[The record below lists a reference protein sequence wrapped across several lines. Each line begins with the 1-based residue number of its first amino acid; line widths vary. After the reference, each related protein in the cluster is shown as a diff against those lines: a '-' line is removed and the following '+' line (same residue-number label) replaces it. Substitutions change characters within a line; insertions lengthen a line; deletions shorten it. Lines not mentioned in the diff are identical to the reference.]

1 MTGVESSLA
10 AMQQSITQLT
20 QAIGQT
26 LTPQGKGQ
34 GKGSAKGQGKGNAK
48 PPGARKAENL
58 KPHSERAS
66 PTVEEVSCIKCKAY
80 NWTSRCV
87 CRSCGTAL
95 PQGNKAVTPPPSSGP
110 ATVKSG
116 GASSS
121 VASSGLSYAA
131 VAKGAPGQ
139 AEPKTDEKAVKTQKA
154 DKLEALLAT
163 LDPKDPLRE
172 DLQPQLDQLRNDLR
186 DPRQP
191 GARLDSAVAKKR
203 KAEAKVAKC
212 EEALR
217 QAEESLR
224 VAKEENTAADSELK
238 AAREAASPTPPP
250 PAHPQGAAG
259 LTLSSDDMAGLTN
272 MLQQCGLLA
281 VAVQG
286 TEEEEG
292 GGETTQGRPICKC
305 QQNSPGDRYIGRP
318 CPHQQTCTKCHLPAK
333 RSSPDRCRAEW
344 GWIISPRDSACFTLR
359 GRSPSRLP
367 KREGTGPGP
376 RQNRRHGAGHTFPGN
391 GSGLRNGLGRC
402 VRSSPGASA
411 VAFLFLLVL
420 AGCFGLAQGHARLA
434 LLAHSV
440 PCAPRVPFLAL
451 DACCADCMQQAFA
464 QQPSEGPDPP
474 RVDSYSMSL
483 SKDIAYGEAN
493 SGQAPITFLPCACYP
508 QIA

>member
-1 MTGVESSLA
+1 MTGVENSLA

-95 PQGNKAVTPPPSSGP
+95 PQGNKAVTHPPSSGP

-116 GASSS
+116 GASSSS

-224 VAKEENTAADSELK
+224 LAKKKTADSELK

-250 PAHPQGAAG
+250 PTHPQGAAG

-286 TEEEEG
+286 AEEEDG
-292 GGETTQGRPICKC
+292 GGKRPRVGPYANASKTPREIAALADPALISKLAQSVTFLQNARAQIDAEQNGDGLSLRETQPASASEVAAHLASQKEKEQAQG
-305 QQNSPGDRYIGRP
+305 
-318 CPHQQTCTKCHLPAK
+318 PAK
-333 RSSPDRCRAEW
+333 TEDTELDTPSQGMVP
-344 GWIISPRDSACFTLR
+344 DSAMAW
-359 GRSPSRLP
+359 
-367 KREGTGPGP
+367 EG
-376 RQNRRHGAGHTFPGN
+376 A
-391 GSGLRNGLGRC
+391 
-402 VRSSPGASA
+402 
-411 VAFLFLLVL
+411 
-420 AGCFGLAQGHARLA
+420 
-434 LLAHSV
+434 
-440 PCAPRVPFLAL
+440 
-451 DACCADCMQQAFA
+451 
-464 QQPSEGPDPP
+464 
-474 RVDSYSMSL
+474 
-483 SKDIAYGEAN
+483 
-493 SGQAPITFLPCACYP
+493 
-508 QIA
+508 

>member
-1 MTGVESSLA
+1 MAGVENSLA

-95 PQGNKAVTPPPSSGP
+95 PQGNKAVTYPPSSGP

-116 GASSS
+116 GASSSS

-139 AEPKTDEKAVKTQKA
+139 AEPKTDDKAVKTQKA

-224 VAKEENTAADSELK
+224 LAKEENTAADSELK

-250 PAHPQGAAG
+250 PTHPQGAAG

-286 TEEEEG
+286 TEEEDG
-292 GGETTQGRPICKC
+292 GGKRPRVGPYANASKTPREIAALADPALISKLAQSVTFLQNARAQIDAEQNGDGLSLRETQPASASEVAAHLASQKEKEQAQG
-305 QQNSPGDRYIGRP
+305 
-318 CPHQQTCTKCHLPAK
+318 PAK
-333 RSSPDRCRAEW
+333 TEDTELDTPSQGMVPDSKMAW
-344 GWIISPRDSACFTLR
+344 
-359 GRSPSRLP
+359 
-367 KREGTGPGP
+367 EG
-376 RQNRRHGAGHTFPGN
+376 A
-391 GSGLRNGLGRC
+391 
-402 VRSSPGASA
+402 
-411 VAFLFLLVL
+411 
-420 AGCFGLAQGHARLA
+420 
-434 LLAHSV
+434 
-440 PCAPRVPFLAL
+440 
-451 DACCADCMQQAFA
+451 
-464 QQPSEGPDPP
+464 
-474 RVDSYSMSL
+474 
-483 SKDIAYGEAN
+483 
-493 SGQAPITFLPCACYP
+493 
-508 QIA
+508 

>member
-1 MTGVESSLA
+1 MTGVENSLA

-116 GASSS
+116 GASSSS

-250 PAHPQGAAG
+250 PAHPQAAAS

-292 GGETTQGRPICKC
+292 GGKRPRVGPYANASKTPREIATLADPALINKLAQSVTFLQNARAQIDAEQSGDGSSLRETQPASPSEVAAHLASQKEKEQAQG
-305 QQNSPGDRYIGRP
+305 
-318 CPHQQTCTKCHLPAK
+318 PAK
-333 RSSPDRCRAEW
+333 TEDTELDTPSQ
-344 GWIISPRDSACFTLR
+344 GMVQDSEMAW
-359 GRSPSRLP
+359 
-367 KREGTGPGP
+367 EG
-376 RQNRRHGAGHTFPGN
+376 A
-391 GSGLRNGLGRC
+391 
-402 VRSSPGASA
+402 
-411 VAFLFLLVL
+411 
-420 AGCFGLAQGHARLA
+420 
-434 LLAHSV
+434 
-440 PCAPRVPFLAL
+440 
-451 DACCADCMQQAFA
+451 
-464 QQPSEGPDPP
+464 
-474 RVDSYSMSL
+474 
-483 SKDIAYGEAN
+483 
-493 SGQAPITFLPCACYP
+493 
-508 QIA
+508 